1 MAQSGRLV
9 SNLATDLARQ
19 LAPDGDR
26 FNVDLAASV
35 QVAPRPAFESGEQ
48 SRRQFVNH
56 ARAIVLS
63 QLLAKSFFR
72 LTPIK
77 PFA

>member
-35 QVAPRPAFESGEQ
+35 QVAPRPAF
-48 SRRQFVNH
+48 
-56 ARAIVLS
+56 
-63 QLLAKSFFR
+63 
-72 LTPIK
+72 
-77 PFA
+77 